1 MKRWLF
7 LAFLA
12 VTVLGSTAQQK
23 QPKGALFIIGGGH
36 KDEHLM
42 EALVDAANLSRK
54 DYIMVLPMASTVAD
68 ESVAN
73 MVEQF
78 GEVTEHTVTSINFN
92 REQAYDKALVD
103 SVRNAQ
109 LIYITG
115 GDQNRFMSIVDNTPL
130 YDAIHEAYQNGA
142 CIAGTSA
149 GAAMMSETM
158 ITGNQLKDETY
169 KSTFDRL
176 EKENL
181 ETAKGLGLIKS
192 VIIDQH
198 FIKRSRYNR
207 LFTALAEYPD
217 KICIGIDEGTA
228 IIVRR
233 KGVEVVGES
242 LVIVAKNVKGL
253 KKKDNGLLTWDNLSL
268 SSYHEGMRFKI
279 K

>member
-1 MKRWLF
+1 MKKALYFVF
-7 LAFLA
+7 LTLLA
-12 VTVLGSTAQQK
+12 LSSSAQQK
-23 QPKGALFIIGGGH
+23 QPKGTLFIIGGGH

-42 EALVDAANLSRK
+42 EALVDAADLSRR
-54 DYIMVLPMASTVAD
+54 DYIMILPMASTVAQA
-68 ESVAN
+68 SVED
-73 MVEQF
+73 MEKQF
-78 GEVTEHTVTSINFN
+78 AEVTDHKVTSINFT
-92 REQAYDKALVD
+92 RAEASDKALVD

-115 GDQNRFMSIVDNTPL
+115 GDQNRFMSIVANTPL
-130 YDAIHEAYQNGA
+130 YDAIHEAYQKGA

-169 KSTFDRL
+169 KATFDRL

-181 ETAKGLGLIKS
+181 ETAKGLGLIKT

-228 IIVRR
+228 IIVRQ
-233 KGVEVVGES
+233 KNVKVVGES

-253 KKKDNGLLTWDNLSL
+253 QKKDNGLLTWDNLSL

>member
-115 GDQNRFMSIVDNTPL
+115 GDQNRFMSVVDNTPL

-253 KKKDNGLLTWDNLSL
+253 KKKDNGLLTWENLSL

>member
-92 REQAYDKALVD
+92 REQAYDKTLVD

-253 KKKDNGLLTWDNLSL
+253 KKKDNGLLTWENLSL

>member
-78 GEVTEHTVTSINFN
+78 GEVTEHRVTSINFN

-130 YDAIHEAYQNGA
+130 YDAIHEAYQNGT

>member
-12 VTVLGSTAQQK
+12 VLVLGSSAQQK

-54 DYIMVLPMASTVAD
+54 DYIMILPMASTVAA
-68 ESVAN
+68 ESVAD
-73 MVEQF
+73 MVDQF
-78 GEVTEHTVTSINFN
+78 GQVTEHPVTHINFS
-92 REQAYDKALVD
+92 REQAFDPALVD

-115 GDQNRFMSIVDNTPL
+115 GDQNRFMAIVENTPL
-130 YDAIHEAYQNGA
+130 YDAIHQAYQQGA

-158 ITGNQLKDETY
+158 ITGNQLKDANY
-169 KSTFDRL
+169 KATFDRL

-181 ETAKGLGLIKS
+181 ETTKGLGLIKS

-198 FIKRSRYNR
+198 FREKCV
-207 LFTALAEYPD
+207 T
-217 KICIGIDEGTA
+217 
-228 IIVRR
+228 
-233 KGVEVVGES
+233 VG
-242 LVIVAKNVKGL
+242 
-253 KKKDNGLLTWDNLSL
+253 
-268 SSYHEGMRFKI
+268 
-279 K
+279 

>member
-36 KDEHLM
+36 KDEPLM

-78 GEVTEHTVTSINFN
+78 GEVTEHRVTSINFN

-130 YDAIHEAYQNGA
+130 YDAIHEAYQNGT

>member
-12 VTVLGSTAQQK
+12 MLVLGSSAQQK

-54 DYIMVLPMASTVAD
+54 DYIMILPMASTVAA
-68 ESVAN
+68 ESVAD
-73 MVEQF
+73 MVDQF
-78 GEVTEHTVTSINFN
+78 GQVTEHPVTHINFS
-92 REQAYDKALVD
+92 REQAFDPALVD

-115 GDQNRFMSIVDNTPL
+115 GDQNRFMAIVENTPL
-130 YDAIHEAYQNGA
+130 YDAIHQAYQQGA

-158 ITGNQLKDETY
+158 ITGNQLKDANY
-169 KSTFDRL
+169 KATFDRL

-181 ETAKGLGLIKS
+181 ETTKGLGLIKS

-207 LFTALAEYPD
+207 LFTALAEFPD

-228 IIVRR
+228 IIIRK

-253 KKKDNGLLTWDNLSL
+253 KKRENGLLAWDNLSL
-268 SSYHEGMRFKI
+268 SCYHEGMHFKI